1 MRIVI
6 LGAAGK
12 TGTHLVNQAVGA
24 GHAVTAFVR
33 STDELSAPAS
43 SLRIE
48 TGDARSTKDLT
59 TALTGQ
65 DAVISSL
72 GSNKPGDDLI
82 VISTKALIDAMKTT
96 GVKRVIMMSSF
107 LASPNFKP
115 TGIARV
121 ISWLMRPFIKDKT
134 SGEDLLKQSGL
145 DWTIVY
151 ATRLD
156 GVKPGAYRVL
166 EPNETVSVQ
175 DSIARANVAEFML
188 NQLESKSTIQK
199 SVVITSLK

>member
-1 MRIVI
+1 MKIVI

-82 VISTKALIDAMKTT
+82 VTSTKALIDAMKTT
-96 GVKRVIMMSSF
+96 GVRRVIMMSSF
-107 LASPNFKP
+107 FGKSQLQ
-115 TGIARV
+115 T
-121 ISWLMRPFIKDKT
+121 
-134 SGEDLLKQSGL
+134 
-145 DWTIVY
+145 
-151 ATRLD
+151 D
-156 GVKPGAYRVL
+156 GNSEG
-166 EPNETVSVQ
+166 
-175 DSIARANVAEFML
+175 D
-188 NQLESKSTIQK
+188 
-199 SVVITSLK
+199 

>member
-1 MRIVI
+1 
-6 LGAAGK
+6 
-12 TGTHLVNQAVGA
+12 
-24 GHAVTAFVR
+24 
-33 STDELSAPAS
+33 
-43 SLRIE
+43 
-48 TGDARSTKDLT
+48 
-59 TALTGQ
+59 
-65 DAVISSL
+65 
-72 GSNKPGDDLI
+72 
-82 VISTKALIDAMKTT
+82 
-96 GVKRVIMMSSF
+96 
-107 LASPNFKP
+107 
-115 TGIARV
+115 
-121 ISWLMRPFIKDKT
+121 MRPFIKDKT

-175 DSIARANVAEFML
+175 DSIARADVAEFML